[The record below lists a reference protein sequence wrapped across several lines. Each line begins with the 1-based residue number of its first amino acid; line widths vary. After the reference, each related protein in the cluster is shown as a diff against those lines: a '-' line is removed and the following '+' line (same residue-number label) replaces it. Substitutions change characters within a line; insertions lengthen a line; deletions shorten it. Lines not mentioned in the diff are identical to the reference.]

1 LKVLVGILIL
11 LALVGLTP
19 VGDTPRAAAQ
29 APTPTPP
36 PLPVVKPFGLPFN
49 TPPGPN
55 TWLLGQAYGNTTG
68 AYQQRRA
75 FYSAGQGLHF
85 GLDFSTPCGTPVV
98 AIGDGV
104 VVGGDGP
111 WGSAPHNLMLNH
123 ENGWLSMYGHLF
135 ETPKLKAGT
144 RVKKGDVVAMSG
156 DPDSTCHSRP
166 HLHLEIRD
174 AKQTR
179 FVNPVTLIEADW
191 DTLASFGQFGRGFER
206 DLNNP
211 RQWQTLY
218 DQPDALRGGP
228 FLNDYTVPFPP
239 AFNFR

>member
-1 LKVLVGILIL
+1 MTKPRFWFGALVLL
-11 LALVGLTP
+11 LALFIPTF
-19 VGDTPRAAAQ
+19 AAHAQ
-29 APTPTPP
+29 DP
-36 PLPVVKPFGLPFN
+36 KPFKLPFA

-55 TWLLGQAYGNTTG
+55 TWTLGGGYGNTTS

-104 VVGGDGP
+104 VVGADGP
-111 WGSAPHNLMLNH
+111 WGSAPHNLMINH
-123 ENGWLSMYGHLF
+123 QNGWMSMYGHLL
-135 ETPKLKAGT
+135 ETPKLKAGDK
-144 RVKKGDVVAMSG
+144 VKQGDVVALSG
-156 DPDSTCHSRP
+156 DPDSTCYSRP

-174 AKQTR
+174 SKNTK
-179 FVNPVTLIEADW
+179 FLNPNNLIDADW
-191 DTLASFGQFGRGFER
+191 DTLALFGSFGRGFER
-206 DLNNP
+206 DLDNP

-228 FLNDYTVPFPP
+228 YLNEYAKPFPP